1 MRRSSPWGHPDAQR
15 QDILG
20 DPVSAGIRM
29 GGGRADASS
38 RTHNAVDGVVVCGED
53 DTHVVDDV

>member
-1 MRRSSPWGHPDAQR
+1 
-15 QDILG
+15 
-20 DPVSAGIRM
+20 M